1 MPVSEFSHLPEV
13 TRLGSGGVPNPGVA
27 GTSVLNHNLLPPLP
41 MHKRLENQLETSR
54 WLGWA
59 ALGVARSE
67 ASRPW
72 GTEDKGQEMT
82 RAPAFQ
88 VGETDAKCRLVL
100 SRCLAPRGRSEE
112 AGGDRENRKWVS
124 AARCSQILWRK
135 DPRGLCQRPRRQ

>member
-59 ALGVARSE
+59 ARESRGQSRAGLGAQRI
-67 ASRPW
+67 R
-72 GTEDKGQEMT
+72 
-82 RAPAFQ
+82 
-88 VGETDAKCRLVL
+88 
-100 SRCLAPRGRSEE
+100 
-112 AGGDRENRKWVS
+112 DRR
-124 AARCSQILWRK
+124 
-135 DPRGLCQRPRRQ
+135 